1 MYFEFND
8 EQALWHKTVHDFVD
22 KEFGREYY
30 RQCDEERRYPYELYK
45 RLAELGWIGLMIP
58 EEYGGLG
65 SDVIMYT
72 ILNEALGKYGVDTGT
87 PVAITTFTSTNVIH
101 NGTEEQKK
109 YYLPKI
115 CTGDVRFSI
124 SITEPDAGSDAASLK
139 LSAELDGDQFVING
153 QKVFSTAAHIENNVI
168 CLAARTDKTV
178 PKHKGIS
185 LILVPNTTPGI
196 EMRRLKTLARR
207 ATGTNEIF
215 FTDVRVPK
223 SNLLGQMNHGWDY
236 LTGHLEMERVA
247 VAGLNLGNAQTALN
261 DSIQYAKER
270 VQFGK
275 PISSFQGIQFMLA
288 DLATETEAARL
299 LIYKSASLIDEGHP
313 SSIASS
319 MANYY
324 ATDTAVKVVN
334 DAIQILGGYGYM
346 KDYPLERKYRDAK
359 LFQIVEG
366 TNQIQRIVV
375 ASRLLA

>member
-1 MYFEFND
+1 MYFEFNE

-30 RQCDEERRYPYELYK
+30 RQCDEERRYPYELYN

-65 SDVIMYT
+65 SDAFMYT

-87 PVAITTFTSTNVIH
+87 PVALTTFTSTNVLRH
-101 NGTEEQKK
+101 GTEEQKQ
-109 YYLPKI
+109 YYLPKV
-115 CTGDVRFSI
+115 CAGDVRFSI

-153 QKVFSTAAHIENNVI
+153 QKVFSTAAHAENNVI

-223 SNLLGQMNHGWDY
+223 SNLLGQINHGWDY

-270 VQFGK
+270 VQFGR
-275 PISSFQGIQFMLA
+275 PIGQFQVIKHMLA
-288 DLATETEAARL
+288 DMALEVDAARF
-299 LIYKSASLIDEGHP
+299 IVYRAAWMVTQGKPCAKE
-313 SSIASS
+313 AS
-319 MANYY
+319 MAKLCASETLFRT
-324 ATDTAVKVVN
+324 ATN
-334 DAIQILGGYGYM
+334 GMQILGGYAQMAEYDM
-346 KDYPLERKYRDAK
+346 ERYFR
-359 LFQIVEG
+359 EG
-366 TNQIQRIVV
+366 KQAMVGGGTSQIQRSVI
-375 ASRLLA
+375 ARGLGL